1 MTIEKN
7 RIASVMMISLLIA
20 AAMLFMSF
28 TDLVWAEDS
37 DADSSPNKKD
47 LMLQT
52 LSLDEDTSM
61 QRPAK
66 SR

>member
-1 MTIEKN
+1 
-7 RIASVMMISLLIA
+7 MMISLLIA
-20 AAMLFMSF
+20 AAMFFISF
-28 TDLVWAEDS
+28 ADFVWAEDS
-37 DADSSPNKKD
+37 DADSAPNKKEF
-47 LMLQT
+47 MLQT

>member
-1 MTIEKN
+1 MTIVKN

-20 AAMLFMSF
+20 AAMFFISF
-28 TDLVWAEDS
+28 ADFVWAEDS
-37 DADSSPNKKD
+37 DADSAPNKKEF
-47 LMLQT
+47 MLQT